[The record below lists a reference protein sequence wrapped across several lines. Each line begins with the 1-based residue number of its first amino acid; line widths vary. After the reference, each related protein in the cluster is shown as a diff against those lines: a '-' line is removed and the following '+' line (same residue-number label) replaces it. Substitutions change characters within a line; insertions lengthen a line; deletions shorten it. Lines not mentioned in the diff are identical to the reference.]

1 MKTTEQSTT
10 LITITTSPLKN
21 IELPA
26 RNCYQSEGAITITSA
41 GRMVRKLKDNQHH
54 PMLEFADATFQFI
67 TDIGIS
73 REIRTH
79 RIASHAQESTR
90 WCNYSAGRFDSQ
102 MTFIVP
108 PNMSSIQYGL
118 WHSAVSHAEEA
129 YFKLLDVGAKPQIAR
144 SVIPLSL
151 KCSCFMKANLR
162 EWMHFIKLR
171 DSFEAH
177 PQIQSLARD
186 VSTILNRHVPQ
197 LFESFD

>member
-10 LITITTSPLKN
+10 LVTITSEPLWN

-26 RNCYQSEGAITITSA
+26 RNCYQSMGEITDCSA
-41 GRMVRKLKDNQHH
+41 AKMVQKLKDNGHH
-54 PMLEFADATFQFI
+54 AMLEFADATFQFI

-102 MTFIVP
+102 LTFIVP
-108 PNMSSIQYGL
+108 PDMTNNQYAI
-118 WHSAVSHAEEA
+118 WHSAVTQAEA
-129 YFKLLDVGAKPQIAR
+129 LYFKLLAYDAKPQIAR
-144 SVIPLSL
+144 SVLPLSL
-151 KCSCFMKANLR
+151 KCSCYMKANLR
-162 EWMHFIKLR
+162 EWMHFTKLR
-171 DSFEAH
+171 SAKDAH

-186 VSTILNRHVPQ
+186 VSTILNKHVPQ